1 MNVKGWWNRGV
12 SRMADKDLIEQT
24 AERLL
29 SRIHRTVEEFNKAKY
44 LPKADRDKFEKA
56 QATLLLNY
64 LDSLLEETEVE
75 LKDLVKYFLTRYG
88 FKIFKMAGKLW
99 RKKPRK

>member
-1 MNVKGWWNRGV
+1 MA
-12 SRMADKDLIEQT
+12 ADKELIQQT
-24 AERLL
+24 AERLE
-29 SRIHRTVEEFNKAKY
+29 SRISRTVDEFNKAKY
-44 LPKADRDKFEKA
+44 LPKVDRDKFEKA

-64 LDSLLEETEVE
+64 LDSLLEETDVE

-88 FKIFKMAGKLW
+88 FKIFKIVGKLW